1 MRIDSS
7 PINWTQLQ
15 RKLNPMKPT
24 TKVLTLIQTPND
36 YCNFA
41 RLLYAS
47 GYTITKRAE
56 HPRAITLDQKTFGYI
71 ECRDETKAVYKFV
84 IYGYNRRH
92 NNARVVYFTNR
103 KILNTLYGITAK
115 EVRYNG

>member
-1 MRIDSS
+1 MRTNS
-7 PINWTQLQ
+7 PINW
-15 RKLNPMKPT
+15 RKLQQEQNPLKPT
-24 TKVLTLIQTPND
+24 TKVLILMQTPRD
-36 YCNFA
+36 YCNFV

-47 GYTITKRAE
+47 GYRIVGRAE

-92 NNARVVYFTNR
+92 NNARVVYLVNR
-103 KILNTLYGITAK
+103 KLQSIGK
-115 EVRYNG
+115 ERK